1 MKTVVAIVMGFFSGF
16 LIYMMAAMIFVDPAS
31 GSRSLP
37 VLALI
42 TFFGGWALSSYL
54 LLREAMTVSKVFS
67 RGFLLGAAEW
77 LFMIAVGAIFAT
89 KTVSSTAALAGSS
102 SDAATAGA
110 AIGGG
115 IVTLLTGAISLFM
128 AVVCLIGFAVSYHM
142 GREMKPEGN
151 SPTKKCPQCAELVQ
165 AEARLCRFCGSDL
178 AGTT

>member
-1 MKTVVAIVMGFFSGF
+1 MKTVVAILMGFFSGF

-31 GSRSLP
+31 GSRPFPAL
-37 VLALI
+37 VLI

-54 LLREAMTVSKVFS
+54 LLREARTVSKVFS

-89 KTVSSTAALAGSS
+89 KTVSSTAGSP

-115 IVTLLTGAISLFM
+115 IVTLLTGAVSLFM

-142 GREMKPEGN
+142 GREMKAEGS

-178 AGTT
+178 TGAT